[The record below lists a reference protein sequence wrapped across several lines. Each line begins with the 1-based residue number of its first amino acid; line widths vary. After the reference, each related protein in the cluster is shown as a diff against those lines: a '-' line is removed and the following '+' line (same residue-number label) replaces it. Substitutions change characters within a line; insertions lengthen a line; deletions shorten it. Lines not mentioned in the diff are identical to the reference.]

1 MEEIIDYD
9 ELARGLDQYS
19 WEDDPP
25 SYDLERLVARGMNI
39 PEEPQ

>member
-1 MEEIIDYD
+1 MDNLINTWKE
-9 ELARGLDQYS
+9 LDQYS

-25 SYDLERLVARGMNI
+25 SYDLDRLAARGMDI